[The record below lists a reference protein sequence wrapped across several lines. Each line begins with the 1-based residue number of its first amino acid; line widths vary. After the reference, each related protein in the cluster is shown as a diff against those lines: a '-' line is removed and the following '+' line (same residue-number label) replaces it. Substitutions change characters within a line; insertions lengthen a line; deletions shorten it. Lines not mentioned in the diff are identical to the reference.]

1 MSENTDRDTSR
12 FRLLADA
19 IPQLAWTA
27 GPDGAWESVN
37 RRWGEYTGLPRGA
50 ASGFGWMEAVHP
62 GDRADFQART
72 AAAAAAGR
80 PWTLGCRLRG
90 ADGSWRRFLFR
101 AEPEAP
107 EGGGP
112 PRGWVGTAFEDSG
125 DAAKAGMARTGNEC
139 RLLDAVLA
147 AAPMSIVVADAE
159 GRLLRMKSGGA
170 PPWGAAAVGEEGSGD
185 WTGWWADGS
194 EKHGHPVEAR
204 EWALTRALKGE
215 ASWGQLAEVEPSG
228 TPGTR
233 RTLLISAAPV
243 RLVGGR
249 IAGAVV
255 AQMDITDRVQTEA
268 ALRESEA
275 RFRTLA
281 DNISQFAWM
290 ADETGWIS
298 WYNQRWFEYTGT
310 TLKEV
315 EGWGWRKVHHPLHV
329 ERVAEKFTHC
339 VRTGEPWED
348 TFPLRSRS
356 GEYRWFLSRALP
368 IRDESGKVVRW
379 FGTNTDVTELRE
391 AEEALREASRRKDQ
405 FLATLAHELRNP
417 LAPVRNAVQIL
428 RKVGSRDE
436 RAERAR
442 DLIDRQVTHMARIVD
457 DLLDVARIAR
467 GGMRLRKERRDL
479 VEVVRHTAGDY
490 RPDLEARG
498 VTLSVACPDEPLWV
512 DGDPTRLA
520 QVVGNLLH
528 NAGKFTPPGGRVWVR
543 AEADPGSGE
552 AVLTVQ
558 DTGVG
563 MDPELVSRLFDPFSQ
578 AEQGLARSEGGLGL
592 GLALTKG
599 LVDLHGGKVEALSDG
614 AGRGSTFRVR
624 LPLAAAGPAPDPK
637 PERDAAQGGLRVVV
651 IEDNRDTAESMSLL
665 LSLSGH
671 QVEVAYDGPSGI
683 RTARAARPDVVICDI
698 GLPGGADGYAVARAL
713 RSDPATSSTRLV
725 ALSGYGQAEDQRRSL
740 EAGFD
745 VHLVKPVEVEDLD
758 ALLAGVPRRS

>member
-1 MSENTDRDTSR
+1 MNENPDRDTSR
-12 FRLLADA
+12 FRFLAEA
-19 IPQLAWTA
+19 LPQIVWTA
-27 GPDGAWESVN
+27 GPGGAWDFVN
-37 RRWGEYTGLPRGA
+37 RRWEEYTGLPRESA
-50 ASGFGWMEAVHP
+50 MGFGWMASLHP
-62 GDRADFQART
+62 DDRGEWRARAST
-72 AAAAAAGR
+72 AGR
-80 PWTLGCRLRG
+80 SLTVRCRLRV
-90 ADGSWRRFLFR
+90 ADGTWRWFLFR
-101 AEPEAP
+101 ADHEVA
-107 EGGGP
+107 EGDGP
-112 PRGWVGTAFEDSG
+112 PLGWVGTATDDEGGEGGVGISYSG
-125 DAAKAGMARTGNEC
+125 AEC

-159 GRLLRMKSGGA
+159 GRLVRTN
-170 PPWGAAAVGEEGSGD
+170 PAATHRPSVPRAGSEGERGD
-185 WTGWWADGS
+185 WQGRWADGS
-194 EKHGHPVEAR
+194 EGSAHPVEAR
-204 EWALTRALKGE
+204 GWALARALEGE
-215 ASWGQLAEVEPSG
+215 STWGQLAEVEPPEA
-228 TPGTR
+228 PGTH

-255 AQMDITDRVQTEA
+255 AQLDITDRMEAEA

-290 ADETGWIS
+290 ADETGWLF
-298 WYNQRWFEYTGT
+298 WYNRRWFEYTGT
-310 TLKEV
+310 TLEEM

-329 ERVAEKFTHC
+329 ERVVEKFSHC

-379 FGTNTDVTELRE
+379 FGTNTDVTEIRE
-391 AEEALREASRRKDQ
+391 AEEALREAGRRKDQ

-428 RKVGSRDE
+428 RKVGSRDG
-436 RAERAR
+436 RAEMAR

-457 DLLDVARIAR
+457 DLLDVSRIAR
-467 GGMRLRKERRDL
+467 GGIRLRRERRDL
-479 VEVVRHTAGDY
+479 AEVVRHTAGDY

-498 VTLSVACPDEPLWV
+498 LRVSVSCPEEPLWV

-528 NAGKFTPPGGRVWVR
+528 NSGKFTPPGGRVWVR
-543 AEADPGSGE
+543 AEADPESRE
-552 AVLTVQ
+552 AVVTVR

-563 MDPELVSRLFDPFSQ
+563 MDPELISRLFDPFSQ
-578 AEQGLARSEGGLGL
+578 AEQGLARSDGGLGL

-599 LVDLHGGKVEALSDG
+599 LVDLHGGTVEAQSDG
-614 AGRGSTFRVR
+614 TGTGSTFRVR
-624 LPLAAAGPAPDPK
+624 LPLAAGPPAPDRP
-637 PERDAAQGGLRVVV
+637 PEPDAAEGGLRVVV
-651 IEDNRDTAESMSLL
+651 IEDNRDTAESLGLL

-683 RTARAARPDVVICDI
+683 RTAREARPDVVICDI

-713 RSDPATSSTRLV
+713 RSDPTTSSTRLV
-725 ALSGYGQAEDQRRSL
+725 ALSGYGQAEDRRRSQD
-740 EAGFD
+740 AGFD
-745 VHLVKPVEVEDLD
+745 VHLVKPVEVEELD
-758 ALLAGVPRRS
+758 AVLAAVPRRG